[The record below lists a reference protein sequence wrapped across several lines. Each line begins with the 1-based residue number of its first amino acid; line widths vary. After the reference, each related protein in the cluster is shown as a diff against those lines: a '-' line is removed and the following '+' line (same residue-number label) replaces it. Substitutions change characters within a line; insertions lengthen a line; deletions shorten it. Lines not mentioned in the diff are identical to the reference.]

1 MEFNNEEIDTFAN
14 RLLIAMKKNNI
25 NQIELSEKTTLHGK
39 KISQSLI
46 NKYLKGKAFARQDN
60 IYILSKILNVNE
72 VWLMGYNVPMDKN
85 FGRTET
91 KHIKVYNLTT
101 NEVVQTIPYE
111 YRPDIAEDD
120 PKNFF
125 AIQASD
131 NSMAPLLDVG
141 DIAIIKKYKEF
152 LNKKTYLLKIKG
164 GFPIIRKII
173 QTDNGEIELQA
184 MNMWNFPIQNG
195 LKMEDI
201 EILGEVIRVENKSA
215 FK

>member
-1 MEFNNEEIDTFAN
+1 MSNLIDTFAH
-14 RLLIAMKKNNI
+14 RLKYAIKIRDVRPVDISKVTGISKTN
-25 NQIELSEKTTLHGK
+25 LSCYMSGK
-39 KISQSLI
+39 YEAK
-46 NKYLKGKAFARQDN
+46 QDGVE
-60 IYILSKILNVNE
+60 ILAKVLDVNP
-72 VWLMGYNVPMDKN
+72 VWLMGYDVPIDRNYEKDKIIEINV
-85 FGRTET
+85 
-91 KHIKVYNLTT
+91 INLHT
-101 NEVVQTIPYE
+101 NEIIEKIPFV
-111 YRPDIAEDD
+111 YRTDIAEDD

-131 NSMAPLLDVG
+131 NSMAPLLDIG

-173 QTDNGEIELQA
+173 QTANGKIELQA
-184 MNMWNFPIQNG
+184 MNMLNFPIQSD

-201 EILGEVIRVENKSA
+201 EILGEVIKVENKSA

>member
-1 MEFNNEEIDTFAN
+1 MSNLIDTFAH
-14 RLLIAMKKNNI
+14 RLKYAIKIRDVRPVDISKVTGISKTN
-25 NQIELSEKTTLHGK
+25 LSCYMSGK
-39 KISQSLI
+39 YEAK
-46 NKYLKGKAFARQDN
+46 QDGVE
-60 IYILSKILNVNE
+60 ILAKVLDVNP
-72 VWLMGYNVPMDKN
+72 VWLMGYDVPIDRNYEKDKIIEINV
-85 FGRTET
+85 
-91 KHIKVYNLTT
+91 INLHT
-101 NEVVQTIPYE
+101 NEIIEKIPFV
-111 YRPDIAEDD
+111 YRTDIAEDD

-125 AIQASD
+125 AIQSSD

>member
-1 MEFNNEEIDTFAN
+1 MSNLIDTFAH
-14 RLLIAMKKNNI
+14 RLKYAIKIRDVRPVDISKVTGISKTN
-25 NQIELSEKTTLHGK
+25 LSCYMSGK
-39 KISQSLI
+39 YEAK
-46 NKYLKGKAFARQDN
+46 QDGVE
-60 IYILSKILNVNE
+60 ILAKVLDVNP
-72 VWLMGYNVPMDKN
+72 VWLMGYDVPIDRNYEKDKIIEINV
-85 FGRTET
+85 
-91 KHIKVYNLTT
+91 INLHT
-101 NEVVQTIPYE
+101 NEIIEKIPFV
-111 YRPDIAEDD
+111 YRTDIAEDD

-152 LNKKTYLLKIKG
+152 LNKKTYLLKIKC

>member
-1 MEFNNEEIDTFAN
+1 MSNLIDTFAH
-14 RLLIAMKKNNI
+14 RLKYAIKIRDVRPVDISKVTGISKTN
-25 NQIELSEKTTLHGK
+25 LSCYMSGK
-39 KISQSLI
+39 YEAK
-46 NKYLKGKAFARQDN
+46 QDGVE
-60 IYILSKILNVNE
+60 ILAKVLDVNP
-72 VWLMGYNVPMDKN
+72 VWLMGYDVPIDRNYEKDKIIEINV
-85 FGRTET
+85 
-91 KHIKVYNLTT
+91 INLHT
-101 NEVVQTIPYE
+101 NEIIEKIPFV
-111 YRPDIAEDD
+111 YRTDIAEDD

-195 LKMEDI
+195 LKMDDI

>member
-1 MEFNNEEIDTFAN
+1 MSNLIDTFAH
-14 RLLIAMKKNNI
+14 RLKYAIKIRDVRPVDISKVTGISKTN
-25 NQIELSEKTTLHGK
+25 LSCYMSGK
-39 KISQSLI
+39 YEAK
-46 NKYLKGKAFARQDN
+46 QDGVE
-60 IYILSKILNVNE
+60 ILAKVLDVNP
-72 VWLMGYNVPMDKN
+72 VWLMGYDVPIDRNYEKDKIIEINV
-85 FGRTET
+85 
-91 KHIKVYNLTT
+91 INLHT
-101 NEVVQTIPYE
+101 NEIIEKIPFV
-111 YRPDIAEDD
+111 YRTDISEDD

-195 LKMEDI
+195 LKMDDI

>member
-1 MEFNNEEIDTFAN
+1 MSNLIDTFAH
-14 RLLIAMKKNNI
+14 RLKYAIKIRDVRPVDISKVTGISKTN
-25 NQIELSEKTTLHGK
+25 LSCYMSGK
-39 KISQSLI
+39 YEAK
-46 NKYLKGKAFARQDN
+46 QDGVE
-60 IYILSKILNVNE
+60 ILAKVLDVNP
-72 VWLMGYNVPMDKN
+72 VWLMGYDVPIDRNYEKDKIIEINV
-85 FGRTET
+85 
-91 KHIKVYNLTT
+91 INLHT
-101 NEVVQTIPYE
+101 NEIIKKIPFV
-111 YRPDIAEDD
+111 YRTDIAEDD

>member
-1 MEFNNEEIDTFAN
+1 MSNLIDTFAH
-14 RLLIAMKKNNI
+14 RLKYAIKIRDVRPVDISKVTGISKTN
-25 NQIELSEKTTLHGK
+25 LSCYMSGK
-39 KISQSLI
+39 YEAK
-46 NKYLKGKAFARQDN
+46 QDGVE
-60 IYILSKILNVNE
+60 ILAKVLDVNP
-72 VWLMGYNVPMDKN
+72 VWLMGYDVPIDRNYEKDKIIEINV
-85 FGRTET
+85 
-91 KHIKVYNLTT
+91 INLHT
-101 NEVVQTIPYE
+101 NEIIEKIPFV
-111 YRPDIAEDD
+111 YRTDIAEDD